1 MSDTTSPQEWKAMY
15 TAAML
20 ECDDTQLRLRI
31 ETADA
36 VIRARLKQLPELF
49 SFGSE
54 QEELRSALDYLRLLK
69 NTLPTG
75 FCNGP
80 GPVNLHS

>member
-1 MSDTTSPQEWKAMY
+1 MSETTSPQEWKALY

-20 ECDDTQLRLRI
+20 ECDDTLLRQRI

-36 VIRARLKQLPELF
+36 VIRARLRQLPEPI

-54 QEELRSALDYLRLLK
+54 QEDLRSALDYLRMLK
-69 NTLPTG
+69 NTLPAD
-75 FCNGP
+75 FSNGAI
-80 GPVNLHS
+80 NLCL